1 MKGNGKEKVRIATY
15 NVWNEEK
22 GMGDRRQLI
31 IEEILRVDADF
42 IALQE
47 ITPRLYQEFLAKLS
61 QYPYSEYGKY
71 TNEEEGLAV
80 LSKYP
85 ITGRTFL
92 HTEEGYGGSC
102 GLNVLLRVDGIRLSV
117 TDVHL
122 PWDSAR
128 VKEEQIVA
136 IEKFSHE
143 QKGQADYFVVL
154 GDFNCGINSSVHRF
168 MTGEQTI
175 GGNEAKP
182 YWYEV
187 SSVYTAIKGQ
197 PLFPTL
203 DCINNPR
210 WKGREATYAPEN
222 FDRIYVMDVRNG
234 YRFDRVELF
243 GTRED
248 PVSGLCASDHYG
260 VMADVTFLK

>member
-1 MKGNGKEKVRIATY
+1 MKIATF
-15 NVWNEEK
+15 NVWNENK
-22 GMGDRRQLI
+22 GVGKRGRQI
-31 IEEILRVDADF
+31 IEEILNTGADL

-47 ITPRLYQEFLAKLS
+47 ITPRFYQEQLQKLP

-71 TNEEEGLAV
+71 TDEEEGLAI
-80 LSKYP
+80 LSRYP
-85 ITGRTFL
+85 FSDSTFL
-92 HTEEGYGGSC
+92 HMDEKYANSC
-102 GLNVLLRVDGIRLSV
+102 ALNVLLCADDIRISI

-128 VKEEQIVA
+128 VREEQIVA
-136 IEKFSHE
+136 IDRFCRERREK
-143 QKGQADYFVVL
+143 ADYFIVL

-168 MTGEQTI
+168 MTGEQTLN
-175 GGNEAKP
+175 GNEAKP

-187 SSVYTAIKGQ
+187 SGVYAAVKGRA
-197 PLFPTL
+197 LAPTL

-210 WKGREATYAPEN
+210 WKGKEATYAPEN

-243 GTRED
+243 GTKVD
-248 PVSGLCASDHYG
+248 PESGLCASDHYG
-260 VMADVTFLK
+260 VAAEIGFLKHANQA